1 MSTEKVMLSLEEQL
15 RADNSGELAAAIN
28 ERLEEIELRLAALHR
43 QPQSLADHEAI
54 KAAEQAVQGA
64 QTVMQLYEISLKS
77 AL

>member
-1 MSTEKVMLSLEEQL
+1 MSNEKVMLSLEEQL
-15 RADNSGELAAAIN
+15 RSDNTGELASAIN
-28 ERLEEIELRLAALHR
+28 ERLEEIDFRLAALHR

-54 KAAEQAVQGA
+54 EAAKQAVQGA